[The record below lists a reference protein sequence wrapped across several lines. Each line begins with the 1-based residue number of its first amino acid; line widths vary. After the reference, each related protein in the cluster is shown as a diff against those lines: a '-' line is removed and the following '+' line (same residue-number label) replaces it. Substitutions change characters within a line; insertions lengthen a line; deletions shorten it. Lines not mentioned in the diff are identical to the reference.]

1 MKTMRVLA
9 MVMAAMGVLP
19 GCVAWQIRD
28 EMRAA
33 NARLID
39 VQGTIVQ
46 TNERL
51 DRVESGLTR
60 LDQTNTLIG
69 TVEQGLGRIDSTNTS
84 LSTLEQQLALL
95 NSINTSLSRLDTHLA
110 ALRRTIGRIDS
121 VIPFLDLGGDAP
133 VDAPPPPAQ
142 AGAAGE
148 GAAPTAEAGAAGQA
162 EGQAARRDPLLGV
175 WVPVPED
182 GNDVYVLDADGSF
195 VHSMRGQGTW
205 RREGSRVEFTVAEV
219 TTTRPDG
226 TTDVRAAQTW
236 AWEILHVTARSVAV
250 RQRDVM
256 RVYARP

>member
-1 MKTMRVLA
+1 MRVLA
-9 MVMAAMGVLP
+9 MAMAGVLP
-19 GCVAWQIRD
+19 GCVAWEIRD

-33 NARLID
+33 NARLVE

-51 DRVESGLTR
+51 DRVEAGLTR

-69 TVEQGLGRIDSTNTS
+69 TVEQGLGRIDSTNSS

-121 VIPFLDLGGDAP
+121 AIPFLDLGGDAP
-133 VDAPPPPAQ
+133 VDVPAPPPLAQ
-142 AGAAGE
+142 AGGAGE
-148 GAAPTAEAGAAGQA
+148 GGEPAAEAGRAGRT
-162 EGQAARRDPLLGV
+162 EGQTARRDPLLGV

-195 VHSMRGQGTW
+195 VHAVRGEGAW
-205 RREGSRVEFTVAEV
+205 RREGSRVEFTVAEA

-226 TTDVRAAQTW
+226 TTDVRPAQTW
-236 AWEILHVTARSVAV
+236 AWEVVHVTARSVAV
-250 RQRDVM
+250 RQRDVV
-256 RVYARP
+256 RVYTRP